1 MPSALAPHLSSF
13 CGDLFGIL
21 NSLSFDGDDA
31 MEDGY
36 FLRLKTGKRSLLIFC
51 ALVTRHRKLSDK

>member
-13 CGDLFGIL
+13 CRDLFGIL
-21 NSLSFDGDDA
+21 NSLSFDGA
-31 MEDGY
+31 FTREDGY
-36 FLRLKTGKRSLLIFC
+36 LLRLKTGKRILLIFC